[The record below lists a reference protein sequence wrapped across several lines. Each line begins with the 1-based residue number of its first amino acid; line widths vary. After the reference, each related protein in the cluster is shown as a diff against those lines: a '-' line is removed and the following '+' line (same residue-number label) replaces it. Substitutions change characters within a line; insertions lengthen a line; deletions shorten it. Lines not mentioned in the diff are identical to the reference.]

1 MCIKDK
7 QSGMTIWSLSAVAAV
22 VIFFVLLFFKLAPP
36 YIDNAK
42 VKTAV
47 DNIASQP
54 NAASMTRDDI
64 VNGLE
69 RRFEIDDVDN
79 VDLKKDLHVERSGG
93 SGPMVIRVAYE
104 VRVPLAYNITALIE
118 FNNVAQVAAK

>member
-1 MCIKDK
+1 MRINDK
-7 QSGMTIWSLSAVAAV
+7 QSGITIWGLAVVAAVAA
-22 VIFFVLLFFKLAPP
+22 FFILLFFKLAPA
-36 YIDNAK
+36 YIDNMK

-54 NAASMTRDDI
+54 NAATLTKDDI
-64 VNGLE
+64 TNGLE

-79 VDLKKDLHVERSGG
+79 VDPKKDLHVDRSGTNG
-93 SGPMVIRVAYE
+93 AMVIRVAYE
-104 VRVPLAYNITALIE
+104 VRVPLAYNITALID